1 MEAALETQET
11 LKTKAET
18 EARMTEET
26 LETEAALEA
35 ETEAR
40 MTEVAL
46 EAETEAVKAEMFSLR
61 RRTMLRM

>member
-1 MEAALETQET
+1 
-11 LKTKAET
+11 
-18 EARMTEET
+18 MTEET

-40 MTEVAL
+40 MMEVALERKAEARMTEETLETEAAL